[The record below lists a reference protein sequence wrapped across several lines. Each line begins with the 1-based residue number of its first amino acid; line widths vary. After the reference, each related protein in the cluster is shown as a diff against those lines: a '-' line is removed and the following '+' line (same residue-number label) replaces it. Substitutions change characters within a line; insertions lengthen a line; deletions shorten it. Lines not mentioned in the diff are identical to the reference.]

1 LTPPLTA
8 ILLAGGFGTRI
19 RALYPDVPKPMI
31 PISGKPFLEWAMQ
44 YWMRQGVRRFI
55 ISLGHLAEVAE
66 QYFEARPGDGLEV
79 VLVKEPQAMG
89 TGGAVLFAA
98 RAAELSDP
106 FIVSNGDSLVIADTK
121 GAQERMT
128 DPAVE
133 GVVLGVRVPDASRYG
148 SLEIGGDAR
157 LLGFR
162 EKQPG
167 EGVINAGVYFFRR
180 SLLERFPGKQPL
192 SMEVDVFPSLLN
204 GGADLRVEAVDA
216 PFLDIG
222 TPESVIQ
229 GEAFVQTLR

>member
-1 LTPPLTA
+1 
-8 ILLAGGFGTRI
+8 
-19 RALYPDVPKPMI
+19 
-31 PISGKPFLEWAMQ
+31 
-44 YWMRQGVRRFI
+44 
-55 ISLGHLAEVAE
+55 
-66 QYFEARPGDGLEV
+66 
-79 VLVKEPQAMG
+79 
-89 TGGAVLFAA
+89 
-98 RAAELSDP
+98 
-106 FIVSNGDSLVIADTK
+106 VIADTK